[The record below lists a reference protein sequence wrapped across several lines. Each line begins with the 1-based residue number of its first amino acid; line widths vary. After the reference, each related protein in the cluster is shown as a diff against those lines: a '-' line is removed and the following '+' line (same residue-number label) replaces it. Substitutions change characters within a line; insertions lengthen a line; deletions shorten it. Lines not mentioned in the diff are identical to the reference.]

1 MARGEGFAEN
11 LREKLALAI
20 RSIEWSYA
28 IFWTISSAQPGV
40 LEWGDGYYNGDI
52 KTRKTVQ
59 AAETSTDQLGLQ
71 RTEHLRELYGSL
83 LAGETSLH
91 AKIPSAALSP
101 EDLTDT
107 EWYFLVC
114 MSFVFNI
121 GQGLPGKAL
130 AKNQTVWLCNAPQA
144 DGRVFTRTLLAKSA
158 CIQTVVCFPHLGG
171 VIELGVTELVKE
183 DLGLLQPLKTSY
195 LNIPC
200 PIVPGVPNYIS
211 TDDGNDRD
219 IVNSKPNQD
228 TLEASPKEENI
239 NSPDDSSNGLE
250 ADQQA
255 GDEFKVKGAT
265 AEASQPPNCQI
276 VEDDISNCIHNST
289 NSSDCISQNYENPE
303 KVSDF
308 LNDEEMVNY
317 SPPENQE
324 CNQENVV
331 PLDNRGQGHDVH
343 YQSILSSVLKSS
355 HQFILGPYFRNGNRE
370 SSFVG
375 WKKEISSNIQ
385 TLRIETSQRLLKN
398 VLSGVARMVCI
409 PDTRKEGDGKNDPC
423 RLEADESDR
432 SRVVSERRRR
442 EKINERFMI
451 LSSLIPSSGKVDK
464 VSILDET
471 IEYLKDLKTRV
482 WEAESQKEGFELNAR
497 MGRNCKDCDDA
508 ERTSDNCGTNIIDN
522 NNKKPSSKKR
532 KACETEGALKSITK
546 SGSARDVAVSV
557 TDEDV
562 TIEIGCQWS
571 EGVLIKTI
579 QALNNLHLDCETI
592 QSSNGDDGTL
602 SVSVKCKM
610 KASKLTS
617 PSPALIRQ
625 ALKRVI

>member
-1 MARGEGFAEN
+1 MAKGEGFAEN

-83 LAGETSLH
+83 LAGETNLH

-144 DGRVFTRTLLAKSA
+144 DGRVFTRTLLAKA
-158 CIQTVVCFPHLGG
+158 INVQTVVCFPHLGG

-183 DLGLLQPLKTSY
+183 DLGLIQHLKTSY
-195 LNIPC
+195 LDIPC

-239 NSPDDSSNGLE
+239 DSPDDSSNGLE
-250 ADQQA
+250 ADEQG
-255 GDEFKVKGAT
+255 GDEFKLNGAT
-265 AEASQPPNCQI
+265 AEASQPRNCQI

-308 LNDEEMVNY
+308 LNDEEMVNH

-324 CNQENVV
+324 CNQESLA

-375 WKKEISSNIQ
+375 WKKEISSNTQ
-385 TLRIETSQRLLKN
+385 TLRIETSQRLLKK

-409 PDTRKEGDGKNDPC
+409 PDARKEGDGKNDPC
-423 RLEADESDR
+423 KLEADESDR

-471 IEYLKDLKTRV
+471 IEYLKNLKTRV

-522 NNKKPSSKKR
+522 NKKPSSKKR
-532 KACETEGALKSITK
+532 KASETEGASRSTAKN
-546 SGSARDVAVSV
+546 GSAREVAVSV

-571 EGVLIKTI
+571 EGVLIKII

>member
-83 LAGETSLH
+83 LAGETNLH

-101 EDLTDT
+101 GDLTDT

-183 DLGLLQPLKTSY
+183 DRGLVQHLKTSY
-195 LNIPC
+195 LDIPC

-239 NSPDDSSNGLE
+239 DSPDNSSNGLE
-250 ADQQA
+250 A
-255 GDEFKVKGAT
+255 DEFKVKGAT

-303 KVSDF
+303 EKVSDF
-308 LNDEEMVNY
+308 LNDEEMVEH

-324 CNQENVV
+324 CNQESLV

-370 SSFVG
+370 SSFGG
-375 WKKEISSNIQ
+375 WKKEISTNIQ
-385 TLRIETSQRLLKN
+385 TLRIETSQRLLKK

-409 PDTRKEGDGKNDPC
+409 PDTRKEGDGKNDPR

-451 LSSLIPSSGKVDK
+451 LSSLIPSSGKADK

-522 NNKKPSSKKR
+522 NKKPSSKKR
-532 KACETEGALKSITK
+532 KASETEGASKSIAK
-546 SGSARDVAVSV
+546 NGSARDVAVSV

-571 EGVLIKTI
+571 EGVLIKII

>member
-83 LAGETSLH
+83 LAGETNLH

-130 AKNQTVWLCNAPQA
+130 AKNQMVWLCNAPQA

-183 DLGLLQPLKTSY
+183 DLGLVQHLKTSY
-195 LNIPC
+195 LDIPC

-228 TLEASPKEENI
+228 TVEASPKEENI
-239 NSPDDSSNGLE
+239 DSPDNSSNGLE
-250 ADQQA
+250 ADEQA
-255 GDEFKVKGAT
+255 GDEFKVKGTT
-265 AEASQPPNCQI
+265 AEASQPPNSKI
-276 VEDDISNCIHNST
+276 VEDDISNCILNST
-289 NSSDCISQNYENPE
+289 NSSDCISQDYVNPE
-303 KVSDF
+303 KASDF
-308 LNDEEMVNY
+308 LNDEEMVKH

-324 CNQENVV
+324 CNQESLV
-331 PLDNRGQGHDVH
+331 PLDNSGQGHDVH

-385 TLRIETSQRLLKN
+385 TLRIETSQRLLKK
-398 VLSGVARMVCI
+398 VLSGVARMVSI
-409 PDTRKEGDGKNDPC
+409 PDTREEGDGKNDPC

-508 ERTSDNCGTNIIDN
+508 ERTSDNYGTNIIDN
-522 NNKKPSSKKR
+522 KKKPSSKKR
-532 KACETEGALKSITK
+532 KASETEGASKSIAK
-546 SGSARDVAVSV
+546 NGSAREVAVSV

-571 EGVLIKTI
+571 EGVLIKII

>member
-28 IFWTISSAQPGV
+28 IFWTISSVQPGV

-83 LAGETSLH
+83 LSGEMNMH
-91 AKIPSAALSP
+91 ARIPSAALSP

-114 MSFVFNI
+114 MSFVFNV
-121 GQGLPGKAL
+121 GQGLPGKAF
-130 AKNQTVWLCNAPQA
+130 AKNKTIWLCNAPQA

-158 CIQTVVCFPHLGG
+158 SIQTVVCFPHLGG
-171 VIELGVTELVKE
+171 IIELGVTELVKE
-183 DLGLLQPLKTSY
+183 DLSLIQHLKTSY
-195 LNIPC
+195 LDIAC

-211 TDDGNDRD
+211 TDDRNDRD
-219 IVNSKPNQD
+219 IVNSNPNQD
-228 TLEASPKEENI
+228 ALDASPKEENI
-239 NSPDDSSNGLE
+239 DSPDNSSDGLG

-255 GDEFKVKGAT
+255 GDEFKVKGTA
-265 AEASQPPNCQI
+265 AEASQLPNCEI

-289 NSSDCISQNYENPE
+289 NSSDCISQNYENTE
-303 KVSDF
+303 KVSNV
-308 LNDEEMVNY
+308 LNDEELMKH
-317 SPPENQE
+317 SPLEHQE
-324 CNQENVV
+324 CNQENLV
-331 PLDNRGQGHDVH
+331 PSDYRGQGHDVH

-355 HQFILGPYFRNGNRE
+355 HQFILGPYYRNTDSE
-370 SSFVG
+370 SSFVS

-385 TLRIETSQRLLKN
+385 MPRSGTSQRLLKKL
-398 VLSGVARMVCI
+398 LSGVARMVCI
-409 PDTRKEGDGKNDPC
+409 PDTRKESDGKNDPC
-423 RLEADESDR
+423 RLEADENDR

-451 LSSLIPSSGKVDK
+451 LASLIPSSGKVDK

-497 MGRNCKDCDDA
+497 MRRNCEDCDDT
-508 ERTSDNCGTNIIDN
+508 ERTSDNCGTNIVDN
-522 NNKKPSSKKR
+522 SKKSLPKKR
-532 KACETEGALKSITK
+532 KACETGGVSKGTTK
-546 SGSARDVAVSV
+546 NGSARDVIVSV
-557 TDEDV
+557 SDEDV
-562 TIEIGCQWS
+562 TVEIGCQSS
-571 EGVLIKTI
+571 EGVLIKII
-579 QALNNLHLDCETI
+579 QALKNLHLDCETI
-592 QSSNGDDGTL
+592 QSSNSDNGIL
-602 SVSVKCKM
+602 SVTVKCKM
-610 KASKLTS
+610 KASELSS